1 MPNQIAER
9 AGVRVGDI
17 IVAMDLNPTSDVAA
31 STEAS
36 KGKDHFDLS
45 HLTKASRVDLFR
57 RQDVSSLRLHMY
69 RAENVDLA
77 KQGQEFLD
85 KSIQLSLAVMGL
97 HKSNK
102 DKLALAKERWYC
114 SACRSF
120 PTTSSTPTGGDEG
133 GTSQSIH
140 QKAFCCRSVVRRL
153 AVEWYARPFV
163 DEDHGEG
170 DSAPPKLSK
179 GRAHDCY
186 VSLRRLDGMFS
197 HIMEKHADKPAGT
210 IAKDVQSEL
219 EEVSPFFYA
228 PPSSS
233 FRAGR
238 KRLEW
243 APVELEIDPFRLLCK
258 GMGLILSSTSA
269 LEESGS
275 DNSLLLE
282 QRAKLARHFLPLF
295 SSYCLDSSTGWEASQ
310 GNSNKNAV
318 VRGPPNT
325 IIAHCPPFL
334 RKPCS
339 CCGVRPT
346 KDGTAMVGFC
356 SENCR
361 VAFEK
366 GWLVDTVTGDN
377 TSESARCAEERIVS
391 PPLSK
396 VAEERC
402 HAYDT
407 NSSLVGSTI
416 LVMPDDP
423 LFDQVCTKIGVR
435 LPVPP
440 TVPPLSSFIYEPLP
454 NLLSSL
460 SIIIV
465 SPI

>member
-1 MPNQIAER
+1 MSNQIAER

-17 IVAMDLNPTSDVAA
+17 IVAMDLNPTTIGDDVAT
-31 STEAS
+31 STGAS
-36 KGKDHFDLS
+36 KGKEHFDLS

-57 RQDVSSLRLHMY
+57 RQDVSSLRLHIY
-69 RAENVDLA
+69 RAENVNLA

-97 HKSNK
+97 HNSNK
-102 DKLALAKERWYC
+102 GKLALAKERWYC
-114 SACRSF
+114 SACRSS
-120 PTTSSTPTGGDEG
+120 PTTSSAPTPSTGGDEG
-133 GTSQSIH
+133 ETSQSIH
-140 QKAFCCRSVVRRL
+140 RKAFCCRSVVRRL

-163 DEDHGEG
+163 DEDHGQG

-179 GRAHDCY
+179 GHAHDCY
-186 VSLRRLDGMFS
+186 VSLRRLDGMLS

-210 IAKDVQSEL
+210 IAKDVESEL

-233 FRAGR
+233 SRAGR

-258 GMGLILSSTSA
+258 GIGLIVSSTSV

-282 QRAKLARHFLPLF
+282 QKAKLARHFLPLF

-310 GNSNKNAV
+310 GDSNNNVV

-334 RKPCS
+334 RQPCS

-346 KDGTAMVGFC
+346 KDSTEMVGFC

-377 TSESARCAEERIVS
+377 TPESSRSAEERIVS
-391 PPLSK
+391 SALSK
-396 VAEERC
+396 AAEERC

-423 LFDQVCTKIGVR
+423 LFDQVCTTIGVR
-435 LPVPP
+435 LSRLCLNCFLLH
-440 TVPPLSSFIYEPLP
+440 LSMNHF
-454 NLLSSL
+454 
-460 SIIIV
+460 
-465 SPI
+465 